1 MSRLEV
7 RGAKQLLKCGRKKSL
22 VTIAKKSTIFKI
34 FQTIEEETDSKR
46 RQRSWLLFG
55 GRNKCRNTD
64 LASG

>member
-46 RQRSWLLFG
+46 RQKR
-55 GRNKCRNTD
+55 D
-64 LASG
+64 I